1 MFYDK
6 WYEKASKK
14 NWEEMQKYKEFDKEN
29 FKGVDK
35 FSNIFDKIYKFFKFS
50 FISLVIVIIIAGLLI
65 YLLLV
70 FAMNARG
77 SLWF

>member
-1 MFYDK
+1 MCHRNWK
-6 WYEKASKK
+6 EKMEEK

>member
-6 WYEKASKK
+6 WYEKASEK

-35 FSNIFDKIYKFFKFS
+35 FSNILTKSINFS
-50 FISLVIVIIIAGLLI
+50 NFH
-65 YLLLV
+65 LLL
-70 FAMNARG
+70 
-77 SLWF
+77 